1 MKTKHV
7 LLTLAI
13 FTIAI
18 SLTVFCV
25 ANDEFEHHGKREHSE
40 EKDNEEEAEQGD
52 GHQGQ
57 TAMNS
62 AYAVAC
68 GSCHWAYAPQL
79 LPKKSWENML
89 ASLGDHFG
97 SEVTLSEQDK
107 RAVANHLL
115 SNAADVSSTEIG
127 RKVMRSLRG
136 ATPSRVVEVHYILKK
151 HRELAPEVFARKGV
165 GGLAN
170 CIACHPGAG
179 SLDFEDDRVGIP
191 AQ

>member
-1 MKTKHV
+1 MKT
-7 LLTLAI
+7 
-13 FTIAI
+13 
-18 SLTVFCV
+18 
-25 ANDEFEHHGKREHSE
+25 R
-40 EKDNEEEAEQGD
+40 
-52 GHQGQ
+52 
-57 TAMNS
+57 
-62 AYAVAC
+62 YAVLILLLVAASVSIAAHSIADEAVDHREKRHHAKQNGHDNKEGHEAAPRELAANNGVYEGLC

-97 SEVTLSEQDK
+97 AEVTLSEQDK

>member
-1 MKTKHV
+1 MKT
-7 LLTLAI
+7 
-13 FTIAI
+13 
-18 SLTVFCV
+18 
-25 ANDEFEHHGKREHSE
+25 R
-40 EKDNEEEAEQGD
+40 
-52 GHQGQ
+52 
-57 TAMNS
+57 
-62 AYAVAC
+62 YAVLILVLVAASVSIAAHSIADEAFDHREKRHHAKQKGHDNKEGHEAAPRMLAATNGVYEGLC

-107 RAVANHLL
+107 RAVANHLF

-136 ATPSRVVEVHYILKK
+136 ATPSRVVEVPCILKK
-151 HRELAPEVFARKGV
+151 HRELAPEVFTRKGV

-179 SLDFEDDRVGIP
+179 SLDFEDDRVIIP